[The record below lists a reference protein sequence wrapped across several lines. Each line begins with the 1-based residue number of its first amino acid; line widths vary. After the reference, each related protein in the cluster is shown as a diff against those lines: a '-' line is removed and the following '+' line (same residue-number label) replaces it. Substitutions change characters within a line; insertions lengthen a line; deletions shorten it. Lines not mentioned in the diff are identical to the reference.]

1 MQGVIKILEFEVY
14 LMEGVDSPISDPS
27 IFFSHPSRGAF
38 IFLAFNF
45 PNSLF
50 LLNTDDVVKERDVF

>member
-27 IFFSHPSRGAF
+27 IFFAPFQRCFHFSS
-38 IFLAFNF
+38 LQF
-45 PNSLF
+45 PEFLF